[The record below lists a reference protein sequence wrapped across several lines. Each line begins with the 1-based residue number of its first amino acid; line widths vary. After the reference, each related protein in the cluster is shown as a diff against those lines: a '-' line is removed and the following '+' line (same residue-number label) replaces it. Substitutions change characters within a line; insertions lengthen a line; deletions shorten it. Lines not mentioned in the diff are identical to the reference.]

1 MQALPLEGR
10 WVHLQLDMDSPTM
23 VVVTM
28 AEADEVVADAGA
40 VEEDEGSL
48 LEVVDMVHP
57 AHTP

>member
-1 MQALPLEGR
+1 LQALPLEGR